1 MTDYTPVDCG
11 LYSEY
16 ELAILH
22 HRRLRIYWHEP
33 DGRAHIGVL
42 MPVDLSTRGGEEFL
56 VLERGDG
63 ERTEL
68 RLDRIARAEP
78 AWNRDPVLR

>member
-16 ELAILH
+16 ELAILRR
-22 HRRLRIYWHEP
+22 RRLRIYWHEA
-33 DGRAHIGVL
+33 DGQAHIDVL
-42 MPVDLSTRGGEEFL
+42 MPVDLRTRRGEEFL

-63 ERTEL
+63 ESTEL
-68 RLDRIARAEP
+68 RLDRIARVEP
-78 AWNRDPVLR
+78 I